1 MKSNYK
7 KNNMK
12 RINPHQIQITIYF
25 GLTSEQ
31 YQHLEAIKESIR
43 ENGRKAGSAEWQIR
57 MAINK
62 AQARY
67 VDSLPKERA
76 S

>member
-1 MKSNYK
+1 MQHK
-7 KNNMK
+7 
-12 RINPHQIQITIYF
+12 NPHQIQLTIYF

-31 YQHLEAIKESIR
+31 YQHLDEIKDSIT
-43 ENGRKAGSAEWQIR
+43 EKGHKAGSAEWQIR